1 MLHSQDNQLQQA
13 FERVSEVVL
22 EVEEE
27 GGAIVKQN
35 IGTTARITEDGLC
48 VSATHVW
55 VEDGALL
62 PAVAFGGKV
71 TLVASFPYHDVILLR
86 GKAVVKALQLQLGD

>member
-1 MLHSQDNQLQQA
+1 MLHSEDSELKQA
-13 FERVSEVVL
+13 FERVSDVVL

-27 GGAIVKQN
+27 GGAIVKKN
-35 IGTTARITEDGLC
+35 IGTIARITEDGLC

-71 TLVASFPYHDVILLR
+71 TMVASFPYHDVILLW
-86 GKAVVKALQLQLGD
+86 GKAILQALQLPLSK